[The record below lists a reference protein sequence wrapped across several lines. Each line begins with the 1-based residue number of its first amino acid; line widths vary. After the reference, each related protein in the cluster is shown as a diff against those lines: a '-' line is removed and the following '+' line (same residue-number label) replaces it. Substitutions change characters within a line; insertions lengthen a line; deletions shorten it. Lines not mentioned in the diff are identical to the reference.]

1 EHLLGRSECFRRLH
15 TVARHSVG
23 WDEVHRMV
31 DRRKFRHS
39 RLKAAGFTLIEL
51 MIVIS
56 MILIL
61 MSVAI
66 PLYNQSIARAREA
79 VLRQNLFTMRSVIDQ
94 YSMDKQKAPQS
105 LDDLVQAGY
114 LKQIP
119 TDPMTNSK
127 DTWQTVQEDV
137 LVSVD
142 QNQPGITDVHSGS
155 EANGSD
161 GTAYNTW

>member
-1 EHLLGRSECFRRLH
+1 
-15 TVARHSVG
+15 
-23 WDEVHRMV
+23 MV
-31 DRRKFRHS
+31 DRRKFRRS

-66 PLYNQSIARAREA
+66 PLYNQSIMRAREA

>member
-1 EHLLGRSECFRRLH
+1 
-15 TVARHSVG
+15 
-23 WDEVHRMV
+23 MV
-31 DRRKFRHS
+31 DRRKFRRP

-61 MSVAI
+61 ISVAI
-66 PLYNQSIARAREA
+66 PIYTQSIARAREA

-155 EANGSD
+155 EANSSD

>member
-1 EHLLGRSECFRRLH
+1 MVMRS
-15 TVARHSVG
+15 V
-23 WDEVHRMV
+23 
-31 DRRKFRHS
+31 RRKRD
-39 RLKAAGFTLIEL
+39 RGFTLIEL

-66 PLYNQSIARAREA
+66 PLYNQSIMRAREA

-127 DTWQTVQEDV
+127 DTWQPVQEDV

>member
-1 EHLLGRSECFRRLH
+1 
-15 TVARHSVG
+15 
-23 WDEVHRMV
+23 MV
-31 DRRKFRHS
+31 DRRKFRRS

-66 PLYNQSIARAREA
+66 PLYTRSITRAREA

-127 DTWQTVQEDV
+127 DTWQPVQEDV

-155 EANGSD
+155 EATGSD

>member
-1 EHLLGRSECFRRLH
+1 
-15 TVARHSVG
+15 
-23 WDEVHRMV
+23 MV
-31 DRRKFRHS
+31 DRRKFRRS

-61 MSVAI
+61 ISVAI
-66 PLYNQSIARAREA
+66 PIYTQSIARAREA

>member
-1 EHLLGRSECFRRLH
+1 
-15 TVARHSVG
+15 
-23 WDEVHRMV
+23 MV
-31 DRRKFRHS
+31 DRRKSRRS

-61 MSVAI
+61 ISVAI
-66 PLYNQSIARAREA
+66 PIYTQSITRAREA

-142 QNQPGITDVHSGS
+142 QSQPGITDVHSGS
-155 EANGSD
+155 ETTGSD